1 MGWFGK
7 KDKGKK
13 ALPDMP
19 ELPKLPE
26 LPRLKEPETKEPLPQ
41 LPSFPRNIIG
51 EKFSQD
57 AIKEAVTGEKEVD
70 MEEADEFESS
80 EMRTMPAPPTKEKF
94 SRDIS
99 EEGEEIPKEW
109 KAAATKVKKA
119 GPVFIR
125 IDKFE
130 QTLKTFDK
138 AKEKI
143 MDIEKTLKEI
153 RKLKDKEEE
162 ELNNWEKEIQTTKEQ
177 IERVDKE
184 LFSKVE

>member
-7 KDKGKK
+7 KDKGMKPGAPPK
-13 ALPDMP
+13 APEIP

-26 LPRLKEPETKEPLPQ
+26 LPSLGSPREPLPQ
-41 LPSFPRNIIG
+41 LPSFPKNVIG
-51 EKFSQD
+51 DKFSQD
-57 AIKEAVTGEKEVD
+57 AIKDAVSGEKEVD
-70 MEEADEFESS
+70 TEGAEFDS
-80 EMRTMPAPPTKEKF
+80 EMRTMPMPPEKF
-94 SRDIS
+94 SRDI
-99 EEGEEIPKEW
+99 EEGGEEIPKEW
-109 KAAATKVKKA
+109 KAAATKVKNA
-119 GPVFIR
+119 EPVFVR

-138 AKEKI
+138 AKDKI
-143 MDIEKTLKEI
+143 MDIEKMLKDI

-184 LFSKVE
+184 LFSKIQ